1 MSDLQISLLAIG
13 SLVVVAVYL
22 YNWVQER
29 GFRQRLRQAF
39 GDAPDDVL
47 LKSGIESILADGRLE
62 PQLDPVP
69 VPGDRS
75 DDRMFAPGAAARD
88 RPPAPAFD
96 TVLDYVAAIDSSA
109 PIAEAAVDDLMSRIA
124 ACGKPVHARG
134 YDAESGHWVELSR
147 GAGDRYSGLRLALQ
161 LVNRS
166 GPVNAAQLSLFC
178 DAVRSCADRVPA
190 LAVCPDLQAAL
201 ASARELD
208 SFCSNVDVAIGFNII
223 AREGDTFAGMRIRA
237 QAESAGFKLESDGIF
252 HFFDEHRRTTFT
264 LDNHEPAPFLPE
276 QVRTLSTHGITV
288 LLDVPRVADGPKVL
302 DRMHEIARGLATTL
316 GGRLVDD
323 NRAVLNETSMAR
335 IKEQL
340 RSIHAAMEARG
351 IPAGSARALRLFS

>member
-1 MSDLQISLLAIG
+1 
-13 SLVVVAVYL
+13 
-22 YNWVQER
+22 
-29 GFRQRLRQAF
+29 
-39 GDAPDDVL
+39 
-47 LKSGIESILADGRLE
+47 
-62 PQLDPVP
+62 
-69 VPGDRS
+69 
-75 DDRMFAPGAAARD
+75 MFAPGAAFRD
-88 RPPAPAFD
+88 RPPAPGFD
-96 TVLDYVAAIDSSA
+96 AALDYVAAIDSSA
-109 PIAEAAVDDLMSRIA
+109 PIAEPAVDELMSRIA

-147 GAGDRYSGLRLALQ
+147 GAGGRYSGLRLALQ

-166 GPVNAAQLSLFC
+166 GPVNATQLSLFC
-178 DAVRSCADRVPA
+178 DAVKSCADRVPA
-190 LAVCPDLQAAL
+190 FAVCPDMQAAL

-223 AREGDTFAGMRIRA
+223 AREGDTFAGVRIRA
-237 QAESAGFKLESDGIF
+237 QAESAGFKLEPDGVF
-252 HFFDEHRRTTFT
+252 HFFDEHRRTVFT

-276 QVRTLSTHGITV
+276 RIKTLSTHGITV

-323 NRAVLNETSMAR
+323 NRAVLNETSTAR